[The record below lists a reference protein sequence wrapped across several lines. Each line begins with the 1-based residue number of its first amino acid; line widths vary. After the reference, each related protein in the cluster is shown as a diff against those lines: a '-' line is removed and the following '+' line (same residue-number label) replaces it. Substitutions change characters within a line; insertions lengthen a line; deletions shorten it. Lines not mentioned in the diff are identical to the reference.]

1 MMQQELGHLAENTIM
16 ISAATTDGGS
26 NMKNAAKEFAG
37 DIISRDIA

>member
-1 MMQQELGHLAENTIM
+1 MMQQELGNLAENTIM

-37 DIISRDIA
+37 NTYMR